1 MISKATPAWAMLSRV
16 LDRLLSELSEDDL
29 SDLFTRIEQERT
41 RRWLMSRRN
50 HDINAGG

>member
-1 MISKATPAWAMLSRV
+1 MISKPSPAWAMLSRV

-29 SDLFTRIEQERT
+29 SDLFTRLEQERN

-50 HDINAGG
+50 HDIES